1 MAVLAEIDGPDVLT
15 DVLASLRLRGRLFC
29 RSELSAPW
37 SLALPASALG
47 HFHVIERGGGWVR
60 LEGEERSHPLAAG
73 DLIVLPH
80 GRAYTLSD
88 GPKAPPVPLASLVHE
103 PASGVCSI
111 LRHGG
116 DGPATSMICGS
127 FQFEGREGH
136 PLLSLLPPLIHIPGD
151 QGRSAEWLD
160 LTLRFLGQEARHPRP
175 GSETLVT
182 RLIDILFVQVVR
194 AWIEGQPEGGGG
206 WLGALRDRQMGAA
219 LGMIH
224 REPQR
229 AWSVASLA
237 AAVGMSRSA
246 FAARFTALVSEAPL
260 AYLTRWRMHLAAD
273 LLRGK
278 GLTLSEVA
286 GRVGYESEAA
296 FSKAFKRQVGT
307 SPGAFRTGPR
317 VPAAAPL
324 AEPRPAA

>member
-1 MAVLAEIDGPDVLT
+1 MVIWTEFDGPDVLT

-37 SLALPASALG
+37 SLALPASELA
-47 HFHVIERGGGWVR
+47 HFHVIERGGGWLR
-60 LEGEERSHPLAAG
+60 LEGEERSYPLAAG

-80 GRAYTLSD
+80 GQAYTLSD
-88 GPKAPPVPLASLVHE
+88 SPKTEPVPLASLVQQ
-103 PASGVCSI
+103 PGGVCA
-111 LRHGG
+111 LLKHGG
-116 DGPATSMICGS
+116 DGPATAMICGS
-127 FQFEGREGH
+127 FQFEGRERH

-160 LTLRFLGQEARHPRP
+160 LTMRFLAHEARHPRP

-182 RLIDILFVQVVR
+182 RLTDVLFVQVVR

-206 WLGALRDRQMGAA
+206 WLGALRDRQIGAS

-229 AWSVASLA
+229 AWSVATLA

-246 FAARFTALVSEAPL
+246 FAARFRALVGEAPL
-260 AYLTRWRMHLAAD
+260 AYLTRWRMHLATG

-278 GLTLSEVA
+278 GLTLFEVA

-296 FSKAFKRQVGT
+296 FSKAFKRQLGMA
-307 SPGAFRTGPR
+307 PGAFRSGAQIADVNER
-317 VPAAAPL
+317 VA
-324 AEPRPAA
+324 